1 MENIWMMFL
10 GMVIWQAVIFLLI
23 IFGNEDSD
31 IQQICY
37 CGIWGLLFLIVVK
50 PIAYFIYKIRIAIFN
65 KKYVCLSFW
74 RLYNN
79 NSLEHWIT
87 FWAKQDIVEK
97 LYITNDPQKE
107 NRDSVQIVDM
117 KINRNLPHKDQI
129 LTFDRLENGDARV
142 PANIFHKF
150 LK

>member
-1 MENIWMMFL
+1 MENIWMVFL
-10 GMVIWQAVIFLLI
+10 GMAIWQAVIFLLI

-37 CGIWGLLFLIVVK
+37 CGIWGLLFLIIVK
-50 PIAYFIYKIRIAIFN
+50 PIAYLINKIRIAIFN
-65 KKYVCLSFW
+65 KKYVRLSFW

-79 NSLEHWIT
+79 NSLEHWTT

-107 NRDSVQIVDM
+107 NRDSVRIVDM

-129 LTFDRLENGDARV
+129 LTFDRLENGDARI